1 MPKSTAT
8 EAMQSV
14 TLTGNELWQPKGPAY
29 VTADGVP
36 TNSDDMI
43 YMAANDVLDFV
54 NGDTVYFMAA
64 GGECTIKREPR
75 A

>member
-8 EAMQSV
+8 AAMQNV
-14 TLTGNELWQPKGPAY
+14 TLSGNERWQPKGPAF

-36 TNSDDMI
+36 TNADDMVF
-43 YMAANDVLDFV
+43 MGANEVLDFF

-75 A
+75 P